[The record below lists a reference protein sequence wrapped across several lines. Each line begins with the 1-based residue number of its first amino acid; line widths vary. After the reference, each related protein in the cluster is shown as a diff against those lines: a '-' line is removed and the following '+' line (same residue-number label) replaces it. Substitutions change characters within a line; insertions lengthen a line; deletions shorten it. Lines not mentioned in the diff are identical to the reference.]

1 MSYKDGR
8 VVLSAWV
15 EPVIRDGAREAAS
28 ASGLEFSRWVE
39 RAVRQAMARES
50 ADRAIAEYER
60 RKAALA
66 APSGAG
72 G

>member
-1 MSYKDGR
+1 MSHKDGR

-15 EPVIRDGAREAAS
+15 APVIRDGAREAAR

-50 ADRAIAEYER
+50 ADRAIAEYGR
-60 RKAALA
+60 RKAA
-66 APSGAG
+66 G
-72 G
+72 GE